1 MSEPHEFGGPVN
13 RPAHN
18 ARQSSPGEALDGAR
32 TSGKG
37 SDFLGL
43 NEQLQPQPP
52 PAQPAP
58 AQQSWLLQHEEQPAY
73 DLAPA
78 PPAPSEDPSAMPP
91 SAASLLNASWR
102 ETPNATR
109 RPRWVAPVA
118 GGALLATLGLIGLP
132 LLRKPSPNAPEPTN
146 APRTRTRVVEPAA
159 PKPVAPNA
167 SDAVAAAVEPVK
179 ADALLD
185 RPEELASEGTRPA
198 RRAGDSRREAAPV
211 NAPPPG
217 ASFAPPVEV
226 FDPSGVWT
234 VEGQGAED
242 EVDTSEGG
250 DTEEHSG
257 AIGADASTSHTEP
270 KAEAR
275 EFVAVEAECP
285 GEPLRRTP
293 QLASA
298 ALDWDRLVWISQDL
312 DSAEDESLA
321 QAAPESEA
329 ADSSASSAAAGSV
342 SSHFDDGVARALAA
356 WLGSEGVGGAP
367 QPSETPANPEP
378 IVGVCDEQPERSDET
393 GSEDTGVA
401 LALSDWGEPA
411 AALPPQPNSSL
422 ESAAPLTSAPPAQ
435 VVEAPSPAP
444 LDEAVE
450 VRAARREHNA
460 GELTFSGRRAA
471 LRDQLQRRRAR
482 QMNQAARQESAA
494 AAELASVAS
503 MPTEHAPVE
512 QAPVEQAP
520 VAQAPVEQAPVA
532 QAPVEQAPVE
542 QAPVEQAPVE
552 QAPVEQAPVA
562 QAPVA
567 QAPVEQAPVEQ
578 APVAQAPVAQ
588 APVAQAPVAQAPVEQ
603 APVEQAPVEQAPV
616 EQAPVEQAPV
626 EQAPVAQAPV
636 EQAPV
641 EQAPVEQ
648 APVEQAPVEQAPVEH
663 APVEQAP
670 VEQAPVGSQSSG
682 SSDPSSTSPAQPPVG
697 ADTAARETQVA
708 SGATTEPVEPKQ
720 ADAAQSTNVPAPT
733 GADELAE
740 APESA
745 RGKRGAARPRNGVPV
760 VGPLPLNRRAGAASG
775 RKPAAPQRVLQ
786 VATERD
792 LEHVWPGTEPPLAEA
807 QRPTRLATPNVGRA
821 RVVFHT
827 GEIFEGDLVAVG
839 EQRVWLRT
847 KNGELGLDAAR
858 VGSVVRIA
866 PGDTPTLG
874 AAGSQKLA
882 GLQRARV
889 KTPGG
894 MLTGRIIEQDAER
907 TTLITDAG
915 ARIVL
920 RSREVEVLGEKPAV
934 QIRP

>member
-1 MSEPHEFGGPVN
+1 
-13 RPAHN
+13 
-18 ARQSSPGEALDGAR
+18 
-32 TSGKG
+32 
-37 SDFLGL
+37 
-43 NEQLQPQPP
+43 
-52 PAQPAP
+52 
-58 AQQSWLLQHEEQPAY
+58 
-73 DLAPA
+73 
-78 PPAPSEDPSAMPP
+78 
-91 SAASLLNASWR
+91 
-102 ETPNATR
+102 
-109 RPRWVAPVA
+109 
-118 GGALLATLGLIGLP
+118 
-132 LLRKPSPNAPEPTN
+132 
-146 APRTRTRVVEPAA
+146 
-159 PKPVAPNA
+159 
-167 SDAVAAAVEPVK
+167 
-179 ADALLD
+179 
-185 RPEELASEGTRPA
+185 
-198 RRAGDSRREAAPV
+198 V

-226 FDPSGVWT
+226 FDPAGVWS

-242 EVDTSEGG
+242 EVDTSEGV
-250 DTEEHSG
+250 DSEEHSG
-257 AIGADASTSHTEP
+257 AIGADASMSRSEP
-270 KAEAR
+270 EAEAR
-275 EFVAVEAECP
+275 EFLAIEAECP

-312 DSAEDESLA
+312 DRAEDEPLA
-321 QAAPESEA
+321 QAAAESEA
-329 ADSSASSAAAGSV
+329 AESSVSSAAAGN
-342 SSHFDDGVARALAA
+342 FDDGVARALVA

-367 QPSETPANPEP
+367 QPAEAPAPAEP
-378 IVGVCDEQPERSDET
+378 IVGVCDEQPERSEESD
-393 GSEDTGVA
+393 SADTGVA
-401 LALSDWGEPA
+401 LALSDWGQTA
-411 AALPPQPNSSL
+411 AAVTPPSNGSL
-422 ESAAPLTSAPPAQ
+422 ESAAPVTSAPSAQ

-450 VRAARREHNA
+450 VRGARREQNA
-460 GELTFSGRRAA
+460 GQLTFSGRRAA

-482 QMNQAARQESAA
+482 QMNQAAQEEGAA
-494 AAELASVAS
+494 AAQLASAAS

-512 QAPVEQAP
+512 QAPIE
-520 VAQAPVEQAPVA
+520 
-532 QAPVEQAPVE
+532 
-542 QAPVEQAPVE
+542 
-552 QAPVEQAPVA
+552 
-562 QAPVA
+562 
-567 QAPVEQAPVEQ
+567 
-578 APVAQAPVAQ
+578 
-588 APVAQAPVAQAPVEQ
+588 QAPVEQ

-636 EQAPV
+636 
-641 EQAPVEQ
+641 
-648 APVEQAPVEQAPVEH
+648 
-663 APVEQAP
+663 
-670 VEQAPVGSQSSG
+670 GSQSSG
-682 SSDPSSTSPAQPPVG
+682 ASDPSSTSPAQPPVG
-697 ADTAARETQVA
+697 ADTAARETSVA
-708 SGATTEPVEPKQ
+708 SGAATERVEPKP
-720 ADAAQSTNVPAPT
+720 AEAAPSTNVPAPT

-740 APESA
+740 GPESA
-745 RGKRGAARPRNGVPV
+745 RGKRGAARPRNGAPM

-792 LEHVWPGTEPPLAEA
+792 LENVWSGTEAPLAEA

-821 RVVFHT
+821 RVVFRT
-827 GEIFEGDLVAVG
+827 GEIFEGELVAVG

-847 KNGELGLDAAR
+847 KHGELGLDAAR